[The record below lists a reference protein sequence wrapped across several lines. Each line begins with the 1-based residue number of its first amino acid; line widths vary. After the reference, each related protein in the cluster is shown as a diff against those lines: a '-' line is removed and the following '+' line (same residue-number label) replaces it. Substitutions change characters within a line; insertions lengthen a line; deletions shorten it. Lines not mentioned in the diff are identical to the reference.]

1 MKTKMHNGS
10 RLLSLLLAVVLVF
23 TLTVPALAAEKPQD
37 MNLRIAVMSDL
48 HYLSPDMIADTEDFE
63 HAFNSDRK
71 LLKESSSVLHEMLE
85 RVRADKPDILLV
97 SGDLTKDGEQ
107 ECHAA
112 LAKQLQQ
119 LQQDVPGLKI
129 YVINGN
135 HDIRNYNAKNFNTA
149 DGKAVPATRTHPEDF
164 KRIYDFVY
172 SDPTVIA
179 TFTPAAGNEAGSL
192 SYVAR
197 PVEGLTVIAMDTC
210 RYSSDNTSNG
220 DDEHETSG
228 AISADLEKWVI
239 EQTAAAKARGDLVIG
254 LEHHGLVPHF
264 DVEPTILPMYLVNGY
279 ERIAQEYADA
289 GMSAVFTGHM
299 HAVDIAAMTTKAG
312 NTFYDIETGSAL
324 TYPCPI
330 RFVDLRR
337 STVGGET
344 NTYMSVS
351 TKTHIGPINYT
362 DPATGVAYV
371 IDDLTEYAREFGFST
386 AMLKTV
392 AGDFVKSFFGKY
404 LPNDTWPVTKIIEN
418 IDKIIEDVASI
429 PVAEGN
435 NLLDFANWIYRC
447 NLAGEDDGNYPAW
460 VQSGID
466 QLKSGAL
473 LDQVLDIVAKD
484 AFGRGSVLF
493 TKFQG
498 LFTKYLKSQLNDLLV
513 KIVVSMSVDNN
524 CPDDNDKTILLEG
537 SNAQVRLLPVTGSS
551 AATTQAYV
559 QGDTAT
565 VFLTSRQ
572 LRAATGA
579 QSGVAVT
586 VDATDP
592 AVGTVV
598 LAGRSIANACDAG
611 AAALQVKFRSGT
623 VTLDAR
629 ALAALDLHKDV
640 AVSLASGA
648 SLNAAQQRALGS
660 QAAAATLANAS
671 VLVDGA
677 AASCPAGSVRAA
689 VAVNAANDL
698 TAWSLADDGSISAVG
713 GVYDAGQQTYAF
725 DVVNGVTAIA
735 RFPFTDVV
743 AGTWYYGA
751 AAYAYNNGL
760 FAGMTPTTFAPNA
773 TMTRAMLVSVLW
785 RLAGAPAPKAPNTFV
800 DVPDG
805 AWYTDAVTW
814 AAENGVVS
822 GIGGSRFDPSGFVT
836 REQTAEILYNY
847 AHSKGYDV
855 SARADLTAFPDA
867 ASVSGWA
874 EEALS
879 WANAA
884 GLINGTVR
892 DGQTI
897 LDPQGRRKKSRTQ
910 PATAIIGSGR
920 TYKGFLIKSAAPAWA
935 VSAQTTRRQYRS

>member
-71 LLKESSSVLHEMLE
+71 LLKESSSVLREMLE

-149 DGKAVPATRTHPEDF
+149 DGKAVPATRTEPEDF

-179 TFTPAAGNEAGSL
+179 TFTPAEGNKAGGL

-264 DVEPTILPMYLVNGY
+264 DVQPTILPMYLVNGY

-289 GMSAVFTGHM
+289 GMSVVFTGHM

-324 TYPCPI
+324 TYPCPV

-351 TKTHIGPINYT
+351 TKTHIGPIHYT

-371 IDDLTEYAREFGFST
+371 IDDLTEYARKFGFT
-386 AMLKTV
+386 TDMLKTV

-404 LPNDTWPVTKIIEN
+404 LPNDTWPVTKIVAN
-418 IDKIIEDVASI
+418 IDQIIDDVAAVPI
-429 PVAEGN
+429 AEGN

-537 SNAQVRLLPVTGSS
+537 NNAQVRLLPVTGSS

-611 AAALQVKFRSGT
+611 TAALQVKFRSGT

-660 QAAAATLANAS
+660 QAATATLTNAS

-689 VAVNAANDL
+689 VAVNAADDL

-713 GVYDAGQQTYAF
+713 GAYDAGQQTYAF

-785 RLAGAPAPKAPNTFV
+785 RLAGEPAPKAPNTFV

-874 EEALS
+874 ENALS

-897 LDPQGRRKKSRTQ
+897 LDPQGSASR
-910 PATAIIGSGR
+910 
-920 TYKGFLIKSAAPAWA
+920 
-935 VSAQTTRRQYRS
+935 AQVAMILMNYVEHVVNA

>member
-149 DGKAVPATRTHPEDF
+149 DGKAVPATRTEPEDF
-164 KRIYDFVY
+164 KQIYDFVY

-179 TFTPAAGNEAGSL
+179 TFTPAEGNKAGGL

-264 DVEPTILPMYLVNGY
+264 DVQPTILPMYLVNGY

-289 GMSAVFTGHM
+289 GMSVVFTGHM

-324 TYPCPI
+324 TYPCPV

-351 TKTHIGPINYT
+351 TKTHIGPIHYT

-371 IDDLTEYAREFGFST
+371 IDDLTEYAREFGFTT

-404 LPNDTWPVTKIIEN
+404 LPNDTWPVTKIIAN
-418 IDKIIEDVASI
+418 IDQIIDDVAAI
-429 PVAEGN
+429 PIAEGN

-689 VAVNAANDL
+689 VAVNAADDL

-713 GVYDAGQQTYAF
+713 GAYDAGQQTYAF

-867 ASVSGWA
+867 GSVSGWA

-897 LDPQGRRKKSRTQ
+897 LDPQGSASR
-910 PATAIIGSGR
+910 
-920 TYKGFLIKSAAPAWA
+920 
-935 VSAQTTRRQYRS
+935 AQVAMILMNYVEHVVNA

>member
-149 DGKAVPATRTHPEDF
+149 DGKAVPATRTEPEDF

-172 SDPTVIA
+172 SDPTVLA
-179 TFTPAAGNEAGSL
+179 TFTPAEGNKAGGL

-264 DVEPTILPMYLVNGY
+264 DVQPTILPMYLVNGY

-289 GMSAVFTGHM
+289 GMSVVFTGHM

-324 TYPCPI
+324 TYPCPV

-351 TKTHIGPINYT
+351 TKTHIGPIHYT

-371 IDDLTEYAREFGFST
+371 IDDLTEYAREFGFTT

-392 AGDFVKSFFGKY
+392 AGDFIKSFFGKY
-404 LPNDTWPVTKIIEN
+404 LPNDTWPVTKIVAN
-418 IDKIIEDVASI
+418 IDQIIDDVAAI
-429 PVAEGN
+429 PIAEGN

-537 SNAQVRLLPVTGSS
+537 SNAQVRLLPVTGSN

-689 VAVNAANDL
+689 VAVNAADDL

-713 GVYDAGQQTYAF
+713 GAYDAGQQTYAF

-867 ASVSGWA
+867 GSVSGWA

-897 LDPQGRRKKSRTQ
+897 LDPQGSASR
-910 PATAIIGSGR
+910 
-920 TYKGFLIKSAAPAWA
+920 
-935 VSAQTTRRQYRS
+935 AQVAMILMNYVEHVVNA

>member
-71 LLKESSSVLHEMLE
+71 LLKESSSVLREMLE

-119 LQQDVPGLKI
+119 LQQDIPGLKI

-135 HDIRNYNAKNFNTA
+135 HDIRNYNAKNFNTP

-197 PVEGLTVIAMDTC
+197 PVEGLTIVAMDTC
-210 RYSSDNTSNG
+210 RYSKENTSNG
-220 DDEHETSG
+220 TDEHETSG

-404 LPNDTWPVTKIIEN
+404 LPNDTWPVTKIVAN
-418 IDKIIEDVASI
+418 IDQIIDDVAAVPI
-429 PVAEGN
+429 AEGN

-460 VQSGID
+460 VQSGMD
-466 QLKSGAL
+466 QLRSGAL

-484 AFGRGSVLF
+484 AFGRSSVLF

-498 LFTKYLKSQLNDLLV
+498 LFTKYLKGQLNDLLV

-660 QAAAATLANAS
+660 QAATATLANAS

-689 VAVNAANDL
+689 VAVNAGDEL
-698 TAWSLADDGSISAVG
+698 TAGSLADDGSISAVG
-713 GVYDAGQQTYAF
+713 GAYDAGQQTYAF

-814 AAENGVVS
+814 AAENGVVT

-897 LDPQGRRKKSRTQ
+897 LDPQGSASR
-910 PATAIIGSGR
+910 
-920 TYKGFLIKSAAPAWA
+920 
-935 VSAQTTRRQYRS
+935 AQVAMILMNYVEHVVNA

>member
-48 HYLSPDMIADTEDFE
+48 HYLSPDMIADTADFE
-63 HAFNSDRK
+63 HALNSDRK
-71 LLKESSSVLHEMLE
+71 LLKESSAILYEKFE
-85 RVRADKPDILLV
+85 QVRADKPDILLV

-149 DGKAVPATRTHPEDF
+149 DGKAVPATRTEPEDF

-179 TFTPAAGNEAGSL
+179 TFTPAEGNKAGGL

-264 DVEPTILPMYLVNGY
+264 DVQPTILPMYLVNGY

-289 GMSAVFTGHM
+289 GMSVVFTGHM

-324 TYPCPI
+324 TYPCPV

-351 TKTHIGPINYT
+351 TKTHIGPIHYT

-371 IDDLTEYAREFGFST
+371 IDDLTEYAREFGFTT

-404 LPNDTWPVTKIIEN
+404 LPNDTWPVTKIVAN
-418 IDKIIEDVASI
+418 IDQIIDDVAAI
-429 PVAEGN
+429 PIAEGN

-660 QAAAATLANAS
+660 QAATATLANAS

-689 VAVNAANDL
+689 VAVNAADDL

-713 GVYDAGQQTYAF
+713 GAYDAGQQTYAF

-867 ASVSGWA
+867 GSVSGWA
-874 EEALS
+874 EKALS

-897 LDPQGRRKKSRTQ
+897 LDPQGSASR
-910 PATAIIGSGR
+910 
-920 TYKGFLIKSAAPAWA
+920 
-935 VSAQTTRRQYRS
+935 AQVAMILMNYVEHVVNA

>member
-1 MKTKMHNGS
+1 MKTRMHNGS

-149 DGKAVPATRTHPEDF
+149 DGKAVPATRTEPEDF

-172 SDPTVIA
+172 SDPTVLA
-179 TFTPAAGNEAGSL
+179 TFTPAEGNKAGGL

-264 DVEPTILPMYLVNGY
+264 DVQPTILPMYLVNGY

-289 GMSAVFTGHM
+289 GMSVVFTGHM

-324 TYPCPI
+324 TYPCPV

-351 TKTHIGPINYT
+351 TKTHIGPIHYT

-371 IDDLTEYAREFGFST
+371 IDDLTEYAREFGFTT

-404 LPNDTWPVTKIIEN
+404 LPNDTWPVTKIVAN
-418 IDKIIEDVASI
+418 IDQIIDDVAAVPI
-429 PVAEGN
+429 AEGN

-629 ALAALDLHKDV
+629 ALAALDLHRDV

-689 VAVNAANDL
+689 VAVNAADDL
-698 TAWSLADDGSISAVG
+698 TAWSLADDGSISAVSG
-713 GVYDAGQQTYAF
+713 AYDAGQQTYAF

-867 ASVSGWA
+867 GSVSGWA

-897 LDPQGRRKKSRTQ
+897 LDPQGSASR
-910 PATAIIGSGR
+910 
-920 TYKGFLIKSAAPAWA
+920 
-935 VSAQTTRRQYRS
+935 AQVAMILMNYVEHVVNA

>member
-149 DGKAVPATRTHPEDF
+149 DGKAVPATRTEPEDF

-172 SDPTVIA
+172 SDPTVLA
-179 TFTPAAGNEAGSL
+179 TFTPAEGNKAGGL

-239 EQTAAAKARGDLVIG
+239 EQTTAAKARGDLVIG

-264 DVEPTILPMYLVNGY
+264 DVQPTILPMYLVNGY

-289 GMSAVFTGHM
+289 GMSVVFTGHM

-324 TYPCPI
+324 TYPCPV

-351 TKTHIGPINYT
+351 TKTHIGPIHYT

-371 IDDLTEYAREFGFST
+371 IDDLTEYAREFGFTT

-404 LPNDTWPVTKIIEN
+404 LPNDTWPVTKIVAN
-418 IDKIIEDVASI
+418 IDQIIDDVAAVPI
-429 PVAEGN
+429 AEGN

-640 AVSLASGA
+640 AVSLAGGA

-689 VAVNAANDL
+689 VAVNAADDL

-805 AWYTDAVTW
+805 AWHTDAVTW

-847 AHSKGYDV
+847 AHNKGYDV

-897 LDPQGRRKKSRTQ
+897 LDPQGSASR
-910 PATAIIGSGR
+910 
-920 TYKGFLIKSAAPAWA
+920 
-935 VSAQTTRRQYRS
+935 AQVAMILMNYVEHVVNA

>member
-71 LLKESSSVLHEMLE
+71 LLKESSSVLREMLE

-149 DGKAVPATRTHPEDF
+149 DGKAVPATRTEPEDF

-172 SDPTVIA
+172 SDPTVLA
-179 TFTPAAGNEAGSL
+179 TFTPAEGNKAGGL

-210 RYSSDNTSNG
+210 RYSADNTSNG

-264 DVEPTILPMYLVNGY
+264 DVQPTILPMYLVNGY

-289 GMSAVFTGHM
+289 GMSVVFTGHM

-312 NTFYDIETGSAL
+312 NTLYDIETGSAL
-324 TYPCPI
+324 TYPCPV

-351 TKTHIGPINYT
+351 TKTHIGPIHYT

-371 IDDLTEYAREFGFST
+371 IDDLTEYAREFGFTT

-404 LPNDTWPVTKIIEN
+404 LPNDTWPVTKIVAN
-418 IDKIIEDVASI
+418 IDQIIDDVAAVPI
-429 PVAEGN
+429 AEGN

-498 LFTKYLKSQLNDLLV
+498 LFTKYLQSQLNDLLV

-537 SNAQVRLLPVTGSS
+537 SNAQVRLLPVTGSN

-592 AVGTVV
+592 AVGTVI

-640 AVSLASGA
+640 AVSLANGA

-689 VAVNAANDL
+689 VAVNAADDL
-698 TAWSLADDGSISAVG
+698 TAWSLADDGSISAVDG
-713 GVYDAGQQTYAF
+713 AYDAGQQTYAF

-785 RLAGAPAPKAPNTFV
+785 RLAGEPAPKAPNTFV

-897 LDPQGRRKKSRTQ
+897 LDPQGSASR
-910 PATAIIGSGR
+910 
-920 TYKGFLIKSAAPAWA
+920 
-935 VSAQTTRRQYRS
+935 AQVAMILMNYVEHVVNA

>member
-1 MKTKMHNGS
+1 MKTRMHNGS

-71 LLKESSSVLHEMLE
+71 LLKESSSVLREMLE

-149 DGKAVPATRTHPEDF
+149 DGKAVPATRTEPEDF
-164 KRIYDFVY
+164 KQIYDFVY

-179 TFTPAAGNEAGSL
+179 TFTPAEGNKAGGL

-264 DVEPTILPMYLVNGY
+264 DVQPTILPMYLVNGY

-289 GMSAVFTGHM
+289 GMSVVFTGHM

-324 TYPCPI
+324 TYPCPV

-337 STVGGET
+337 TTVGGET

-351 TKTHIGPINYT
+351 TKTHIGPIHYT

-371 IDDLTEYAREFGFST
+371 IDDLTEYAREFGFTT

-404 LPNDTWPVTKIIEN
+404 LPNDTWPVTKIVAN
-418 IDKIIEDVASI
+418 IDKIIDDVAAVPI
-429 PVAEGN
+429 AEGN

-660 QAAAATLANAS
+660 QAATATLASAS
-671 VLVDGA
+671 VTVDGA
-677 AASCPAGSVRAA
+677 AASYPAGSVRAA
-689 VAVNAANDL
+689 VAVNAADDL

-713 GVYDAGQQTYAF
+713 GAYDAGQQTYAF

-785 RLAGAPAPKAPNTFV
+785 RLAGEPAPKTPNTFV

-867 ASVSGWA
+867 GSVSGWA

-897 LDPQGRRKKSRTQ
+897 LDPQGSASR
-910 PATAIIGSGR
+910 
-920 TYKGFLIKSAAPAWA
+920 
-935 VSAQTTRRQYRS
+935 AQVAMILMNYVEHVVNA

>member
-149 DGKAVPATRTHPEDF
+149 DGKAVPATRTEPEDF
-164 KRIYDFVY
+164 KQIYDFVY

-179 TFTPAAGNEAGSL
+179 TFTPAEGNKAGGL

-197 PVEGLTVIAMDTC
+197 PVEGLTIIAMDTC

-264 DVEPTILPMYLVNGY
+264 DVQPTILPMYLVNGY

-289 GMSAVFTGHM
+289 GMSVVFTGHM
-299 HAVDIAAMTTKAG
+299 HAVDIAAMTTAAG

-324 TYPCPI
+324 TYPCPV

-351 TKTHIGPINYT
+351 TKTHIGPIHYT

-371 IDDLTEYAREFGFST
+371 IDDLTEYAREFGFTT

-404 LPNDTWPVTKIIEN
+404 LPNDTWPVTKIIAN
-418 IDKIIEDVASI
+418 IDQIIDDVAAVPI
-429 PVAEGN
+429 AEGN

-537 SNAQVRLLPVTGSS
+537 SNAQVRLLPVTGSN

-660 QAAAATLANAS
+660 QAATATLANAS

-689 VAVNAANDL
+689 VAVNAADDL

-713 GVYDAGQQTYAF
+713 GAYDAGQQTYAF

-785 RLAGAPAPKAPNTFV
+785 RLAGEPAPKAPNTFV

-867 ASVSGWA
+867 GSVSGWA

-897 LDPQGRRKKSRTQ
+897 LDPQGSASR
-910 PATAIIGSGR
+910 
-920 TYKGFLIKSAAPAWA
+920 
-935 VSAQTTRRQYRS
+935 AQVAMILMNYVEHVVNA

>member
-71 LLKESSSVLHEMLE
+71 LLKESSSVLREMLE

-149 DGKAVPATRTHPEDF
+149 DGKAVPATRTEPEDF
-164 KRIYDFVY
+164 KQIYDFVY

-179 TFTPAAGNEAGSL
+179 TFTPAEGNKAGGL

-239 EQTAAAKARGDLVIG
+239 EQTSAAKARGDLVIG

-264 DVEPTILPMYLVNGY
+264 DVQPTILPMYLVNGY

-289 GMSAVFTGHM
+289 GMSVVFTGHM

-324 TYPCPI
+324 TYPCPV

-351 TKTHIGPINYT
+351 TKTHIGPIHYT

-371 IDDLTEYAREFGFST
+371 IDDLTEYAREFGFTT

-404 LPNDTWPVTKIIEN
+404 LPNDTWPVTKIVAN
-418 IDKIIEDVASI
+418 IDRIIDDVAAI
-429 PVAEGN
+429 PIAEGN

-689 VAVNAANDL
+689 VAVNAADDL

-713 GVYDAGQQTYAF
+713 GAYDAGQQTYAF

-785 RLAGAPAPKAPNTFV
+785 RLAGEPAPKAPNTFV

-867 ASVSGWA
+867 GSVSSWA

-897 LDPQGRRKKSRTQ
+897 LDPQGSASR
-910 PATAIIGSGR
+910 
-920 TYKGFLIKSAAPAWA
+920 
-935 VSAQTTRRQYRS
+935 AQVAMILMNYVEHVVNA

>member
-71 LLKESSSVLHEMLE
+71 LLKESSSVLREMLE

-149 DGKAVPATRTHPEDF
+149 DGKAVPATRTEPEDF

-172 SDPTVIA
+172 SDPTVLA
-179 TFTPAAGNEAGSL
+179 TFTPAEGNKAGGL

-264 DVEPTILPMYLVNGY
+264 DVQPTILPMYLVNGY

-289 GMSAVFTGHM
+289 GMSVVFTGHM
-299 HAVDIAAMTTKAG
+299 HAVDISAMTTKAG

-324 TYPCPI
+324 TYPCPV

-351 TKTHIGPINYT
+351 TKTHIGPIHYT

-371 IDDLTEYAREFGFST
+371 IDDLTEYAREFGFTT

-404 LPNDTWPVTKIIEN
+404 LPNDTWPVTKIVAN
-418 IDKIIEDVASI
+418 IDQIIDDVAAVPI
-429 PVAEGN
+429 AEGN

-559 QGDTAT
+559 KGDTAT

-660 QAAAATLANAS
+660 QAATATLANAS

-689 VAVNAANDL
+689 VAVNAADDL

-713 GVYDAGQQTYAF
+713 GAYDAGQQTYAF

-897 LDPQGRRKKSRTQ
+897 LDPQGSASR
-910 PATAIIGSGR
+910 
-920 TYKGFLIKSAAPAWA
+920 
-935 VSAQTTRRQYRS
+935 AQVAMILMNYVEHVVNA

>member
-71 LLKESSSVLHEMLE
+71 LLKESSSVLREMLE

-149 DGKAVPATRTHPEDF
+149 DGKAVPATRTEPEDF
-164 KRIYDFVY
+164 KQIYDFVY

-179 TFTPAAGNEAGSL
+179 TFTPAEGNKAGGL

-264 DVEPTILPMYLVNGY
+264 DVQPTILPMYLVNGY

-289 GMSAVFTGHM
+289 GMSVVFTGHM
-299 HAVDIAAMTTKAG
+299 HAVDIAAMTTAAG

-324 TYPCPI
+324 TYPCPV

-337 STVGGET
+337 TTVGGET

-371 IDDLTEYAREFGFST
+371 IDDLTEYAREFGFTT

-404 LPNDTWPVTKIIEN
+404 LPNDTWPVTKIVAN
-418 IDKIIEDVASI
+418 IDQIIDDVAAVPI
-429 PVAEGN
+429 AEGN

-592 AVGTVV
+592 TVGTVV

-660 QAAAATLANAS
+660 QAATATLANAS

-689 VAVNAANDL
+689 VAVNAADDL

-713 GVYDAGQQTYAF
+713 GAYDAGQQTYAF

-785 RLAGAPAPKAPNTFV
+785 RLAGEPAPKAPNTFV

-897 LDPQGRRKKSRTQ
+897 LDPQGSASR
-910 PATAIIGSGR
+910 
-920 TYKGFLIKSAAPAWA
+920 
-935 VSAQTTRRQYRS
+935 AQVAMILMNYVEHVVNA

>member
-23 TLTVPALAAEKPQD
+23 TLTVPVLAAEKPQD

-149 DGKAVPATRTHPEDF
+149 DGKAVPATRTEPEDF

-172 SDPTVIA
+172 SDPTVLA
-179 TFTPAAGNEAGSL
+179 TFTPAEGNKAGGL

-210 RYSSDNTSNG
+210 RYSSDNTSIG

-264 DVEPTILPMYLVNGY
+264 DVQPTILPMYLVNGY

-289 GMSAVFTGHM
+289 GMSVVFTGHM

-324 TYPCPI
+324 TYPCPV

-351 TKTHIGPINYT
+351 TKTHIGPIHYT

-371 IDDLTEYAREFGFST
+371 IDDLTEYAREFGFT
-386 AMLKTV
+386 TDMLKTV

-404 LPNDTWPVTKIIEN
+404 LPNDTWPVTKIIAN
-418 IDKIIEDVASI
+418 IDQIIDDVAAVPI
-429 PVAEGN
+429 AEGN

-460 VQSGID
+460 VQSGVD

-660 QAAAATLANAS
+660 QAATATLANAS

-689 VAVNAANDL
+689 VAVNAADDL

-713 GVYDAGQQTYAF
+713 GAYDAGQQTYAF

-785 RLAGAPAPKAPNTFV
+785 RLAGEPAPKAPNTFV

-867 ASVSGWA
+867 GSVSGWA

-897 LDPQGRRKKSRTQ
+897 LDPQGSASR
-910 PATAIIGSGR
+910 
-920 TYKGFLIKSAAPAWA
+920 
-935 VSAQTTRRQYRS
+935 AQVAMILMNYVEHVVNA

>member
-1 MKTKMHNGS
+1 MNHSKRIGS
-10 RLLSLLLAVVLVF
+10 RLLSLLLAVALVLA
-23 TLTVPALAAEKPQD
+23 LSVPAFAAQD
-37 MNLRIAVMSDL
+37 SHSSADTGTLKIAVMSDD
-48 HYLSPDMIADTEDFE
+48 HYLSPSMIRDTADYTT
-63 HAFNSDRK
+63 ALNSDRK
-71 LLKESSSVLHEMLE
+71 MFAESDAILRTMLDA
-85 RVRADKPDILLV
+85 VRQDKPDVLLI

-107 ECHAA
+107 ECHKA
-112 LAKQLQQ
+112 LAKALQQ
-119 LQQDVPGLKI
+119 LQQDVLGLKI

-135 HDIRNYNAKNFNTA
+135 HDIRNADALNFNTA
-149 DGKAVPATRTHPEDF
+149 DGKALPATRTEPEDF
-164 KRIYDFVY
+164 RRIYDFVY

-179 TFTPAAGNEAGSL
+179 TYTPPAGKEAGGL
-192 SYVAR
+192 SYVAC
-197 PVEGLTVIAMDTC
+197 PADGYTLIAIDTG
-210 RYSSDNTSNG
+210 RYSSDNTSTGKN
-220 DDEHETSG
+220 EHETSG
-228 AISADLEKWVI
+228 AISAELEQWVI
-239 EQTAAAKARGDLVIG
+239 AQIKAAKARGDVVLG
-254 LEHHGLVPHF
+254 MQHHGLIAHF
-264 DVEPTILPMYLVNGY
+264 DVQPTILPMYLVNNY
-279 ERIAQEYADA
+279 EQLTQEYADA
-289 GMSAVFTGHM
+289 GMSVMFTGHS
-299 HAVDIAAMTTKAG
+299 HAVDIASATTAAG
-312 NTFYDIETGSAL
+312 NTIYDIETGSGL
-324 TYPCPI
+324 TYPSPL
-330 RFVDLRR
+330 RFVELRR
-337 STVGGET
+337 SADATV
-344 NTYMSVS
+344 VS
-351 TKTHIGPINYT
+351 TGVRTHFGPIRYT
-362 DPATGVAYV
+362 DPLTGTAKT
-371 IDDLTEYAREFGFST
+371 IDDLTEYGRAHGFT
-386 AMLKTV
+386 TDMLKTV
-392 AGDFVKSFFGKY
+392 AGSFIKSFFGKF
-404 LPNDTWPVTKIIEN
+404 LPNDTWPVTKIIAN
-418 IDKIIEDVASI
+418 IDQIIDDVAAVPI
-429 PVAEGN
+429 AEGN
-435 NLLDFANWIYRC
+435 DLLDFANWIYQC

-473 LDQVLDIVAKD
+473 LDQVLDIVAED
-484 AFGRGSVLF
+484 TFGCGGVLF

-524 CPDDNDKTILLEG
+524 CPDDNDMTFLIANSG
-537 SNAQVRLLPVTGSS
+537 DAQVRLLPVTGSS

-572 LRAATGA
+572 LRAATDA

-611 AAALQVKFRSGT
+611 AAALQVKFRPGT

-648 SLNAAQQRALGS
+648 SLNAAQQRALGT
-660 QAAAATLANAS
+660 QAATATLANAS

-689 VAVNAANDL
+689 VAVNAADDL

-713 GVYDAGQQTYAF
+713 GAYDAGQQTYAF

-897 LDPQGRRKKSRTQ
+897 LDPQGSASR
-910 PATAIIGSGR
+910 
-920 TYKGFLIKSAAPAWA
+920 
-935 VSAQTTRRQYRS
+935 AQVAMILMNYVEHVVNA

>member
-135 HDIRNYNAKNFNTA
+135 HDIRNYNAKNFNTP
-149 DGKAVPATRTHPEDF
+149 DGKAVPATRTEPEDF
-164 KRIYDFVY
+164 KQIYDFVY

-179 TFTPAAGNEAGSL
+179 TFTPAEGNKAGGL

-197 PVEGLTVIAMDTC
+197 PVDGLTVIAMDTC

-264 DVEPTILPMYLVNGY
+264 DVQPTILPMYLVNGY

-299 HAVDIAAMTTKAG
+299 HAVDIAAMTTKPG

-324 TYPCPI
+324 TYPCPV

-351 TKTHIGPINYT
+351 TKTHIGPIHYT

-371 IDDLTEYAREFGFST
+371 IDDLTEYAREFGFT
-386 AMLKTV
+386 TDMLKTV
-392 AGDFVKSFFGKY
+392 AGDFIKSFFGKY
-404 LPNDTWPVTKIIEN
+404 LPNDTWPVTKIIAN
-418 IDKIIEDVASI
+418 IDQIIDDVAAI
-429 PVAEGN
+429 PIAEGN

-660 QAAAATLANAS
+660 QAATATLANAS

-689 VAVNAANDL
+689 VAVNAADDL

-713 GVYDAGQQTYAF
+713 GAYDAGQQTYAF

-805 AWYTDAVTW
+805 AWYTDAATW

-867 ASVSGWA
+867 GSVSGWA

-897 LDPQGRRKKSRTQ
+897 LDPQGSASR
-910 PATAIIGSGR
+910 
-920 TYKGFLIKSAAPAWA
+920 
-935 VSAQTTRRQYRS
+935 AQVAMILMNYVEHVVNA

>member
-71 LLKESSSVLHEMLE
+71 LLKESSSVLREMLE

-149 DGKAVPATRTHPEDF
+149 DGKAVPATRTEPEDF

-179 TFTPAAGNEAGSL
+179 TYTPAEGNKAGGL

-210 RYSSDNTSNG
+210 RYSSDNTSIG

-264 DVEPTILPMYLVNGY
+264 DVQPTILPMYLVNGY

-289 GMSAVFTGHM
+289 GMSVVFTGHM
-299 HAVDIAAMTTKAG
+299 HAVDIAAMTTASG

-324 TYPCPI
+324 TYPCPV

-351 TKTHIGPINYT
+351 TKTHIGPIHYT

-371 IDDLTEYAREFGFST
+371 IDDLTEYAREFGFTT

-404 LPNDTWPVTKIIEN
+404 LPNDTWPVTKIVAN
-418 IDKIIEDVASI
+418 IDQIIDDVAAI
-429 PVAEGN
+429 PIAEGN

-460 VQSGID
+460 VQSGVD

-660 QAAAATLANAS
+660 QAATATLANAS

-689 VAVNAANDL
+689 VAVNAADDL

-713 GVYDAGQQTYAF
+713 GAYDAGQQTYAF

-785 RLAGAPAPKAPNTFV
+785 RLAGEPAPKAPNTFV

-867 ASVSGWA
+867 GSVSGWA

-897 LDPQGRRKKSRTQ
+897 LDPQGSASR
-910 PATAIIGSGR
+910 
-920 TYKGFLIKSAAPAWA
+920 
-935 VSAQTTRRQYRS
+935 AQVAMILMNYVEHVVNA

>member
-85 RVRADKPDILLV
+85 RVRTDKPDILLV

-119 LQQDVPGLKI
+119 LQQDIPGLKI

-149 DGKAVPATRTHPEDF
+149 DGKAVPATRTEPEDF

-172 SDPTVIA
+172 SDPTVLA
-179 TFTPAAGNEAGSL
+179 TFTPAAGNKAGGL

-264 DVEPTILPMYLVNGY
+264 DVQPTILPMYLVNGY

-289 GMSAVFTGHM
+289 GMSVVFTGHM

-484 AFGRGSVLF
+484 AFGRGSVLL

-660 QAAAATLANAS
+660 QAATATLANAS

-689 VAVNAANDL
+689 VAVNAADDL

-713 GVYDAGQQTYAF
+713 GAYDAGQQTYAF

-897 LDPQGRRKKSRTQ
+897 LDPQGSASR
-910 PATAIIGSGR
+910 
-920 TYKGFLIKSAAPAWA
+920 
-935 VSAQTTRRQYRS
+935 AQVAMILMNYVEHVVNA

>member
-149 DGKAVPATRTHPEDF
+149 DGKAVPATRTEPEDF

-172 SDPTVIA
+172 SDPTVLA
-179 TFTPAAGNEAGSL
+179 TFTPAEGNKAGGL

-264 DVEPTILPMYLVNGY
+264 DVQPTILPMYLVNGY

-289 GMSAVFTGHM
+289 GMSVVFTGHM

-324 TYPCPI
+324 TYPCPV

-351 TKTHIGPINYT
+351 TKTHIGPIHYT

-371 IDDLTEYAREFGFST
+371 IDDLTEYAREFGFTT

-404 LPNDTWPVTKIIEN
+404 LPNDTWPVTKIVAN
-418 IDKIIEDVASI
+418 IDQIIDDVAAVPI
-429 PVAEGN
+429 AEGN

-689 VAVNAANDL
+689 VAVNAADDL
-698 TAWSLADDGSISAVG
+698 TAWSLADDGSISAVSG
-713 GVYDAGQQTYAF
+713 AYDAGQQTYAF

-822 GIGGSRFDPSGFVT
+822 GIGGSRFDPSGYVT

-867 ASVSGWA
+867 GSVSGWA

-897 LDPQGRRKKSRTQ
+897 LDPQGSASR
-910 PATAIIGSGR
+910 
-920 TYKGFLIKSAAPAWA
+920 
-935 VSAQTTRRQYRS
+935 AQVAMILMNYVEHVVNA

>member
-1 MKTKMHNGS
+1 MKTRMHNGS

-119 LQQDVPGLKI
+119 LQQDIPGLKI

-135 HDIRNYNAKNFNTA
+135 HDIRNYNAKNFNTP

-289 GMSAVFTGHM
+289 GMSVVFTGHM

-484 AFGRGSVLF
+484 AFGRGSVLL

-551 AATTQAYV
+551 ATSTKAYV
-559 QGDTAT
+559 QDGTST
-565 VFLTSRQ
+565 VFLSSRQ
-572 LRAATGA
+572 LRAATNA
-579 QSGVAVT
+579 QSGATVT

-592 AVGTVV
+592 AASTVV
-598 LAGRSIANACDAG
+598 LAGHSIANARDAG

-660 QAAAATLANAS
+660 QAATATLANAS

-689 VAVNAANDL
+689 VAVNAADDL

-713 GVYDAGQQTYAF
+713 GAYDAGQQTYAF

-897 LDPQGRRKKSRTQ
+897 LDPQGSASR
-910 PATAIIGSGR
+910 
-920 TYKGFLIKSAAPAWA
+920 
-935 VSAQTTRRQYRS
+935 AQVAMILMNYVEHVVNA

>member
-48 HYLSPDMIADTEDFE
+48 HYLSPDMIADTADFE
-63 HAFNSDRK
+63 HALNSDRK
-71 LLKESSSVLHEMLE
+71 LLKESSAILYEKFE
-85 RVRADKPDILLV
+85 QVRADKPDILLV

-135 HDIRNYNAKNFNTA
+135 HDIRNYNAKNFNTP

-179 TFTPAAGNEAGSL
+179 TFTPAAGNEAGGL

-197 PVEGLTVIAMDTC
+197 PVEGLTIIAMDTC
-210 RYSSDNTSNG
+210 RYSKENTSNG
-220 DDEHETSG
+220 TDEHETSG

-239 EQTAAAKARGDLVIG
+239 GQTAAAKARGDLVIG

-289 GMSAVFTGHM
+289 GMSVVFTGHM

-460 VQSGID
+460 VQSGMD
-466 QLKSGAL
+466 QLRSGAL

-484 AFGRGSVLF
+484 AFGRSSVLF

-498 LFTKYLKSQLNDLLV
+498 LFTKYLKGQLNDLLV

-689 VAVNAANDL
+689 VAVNAADDL

-713 GVYDAGQQTYAF
+713 GAYDAGQQTYAF

-785 RLAGAPAPKAPNTFV
+785 RLAGEPAPKAPNTFV

-897 LDPQGRRKKSRTQ
+897 LDPQGSASR
-910 PATAIIGSGR
+910 
-920 TYKGFLIKSAAPAWA
+920 
-935 VSAQTTRRQYRS
+935 AQVAMILMNYVEHVVNA

>member
-119 LQQDVPGLKI
+119 LQQDIPGLKI

-135 HDIRNYNAKNFNTA
+135 HDIRNYNAKNFNTP

-210 RYSSDNTSNG
+210 RYSKENTSNG
-220 DDEHETSG
+220 TDEHETSG

-254 LEHHGLVPHF
+254 LEHHGLVSHF
-264 DVEPTILPMYLVNGY
+264 DVQPTILPMYLVNGY

-289 GMSAVFTGHM
+289 GMSVVFTGHM

-324 TYPCPI
+324 TYPCPV

-351 TKTHIGPINYT
+351 TKTHIGPIHYT

-371 IDDLTEYAREFGFST
+371 IDDLTEYAREFGFT
-386 AMLKTV
+386 TDMLKTV
-392 AGDFVKSFFGKY
+392 AGDFIKSFFGKY
-404 LPNDTWPVTKIIEN
+404 LPNDTWPVTKIVAN
-418 IDKIIEDVASI
+418 IDQIIDDVAAVPI
-429 PVAEGN
+429 AEGN

-572 LRAATGA
+572 LRTATGA

-689 VAVNAANDL
+689 VAVNAADDL

-713 GVYDAGQQTYAF
+713 GAYDAGQQTYAF

-897 LDPQGRRKKSRTQ
+897 LDPQGSASR
-910 PATAIIGSGR
+910 
-920 TYKGFLIKSAAPAWA
+920 
-935 VSAQTTRRQYRS
+935 AQVAMILMNYVEHVVNA

>member
-71 LLKESSSVLHEMLE
+71 LLKESSSILREMLE

-119 LQQDVPGLKI
+119 LQQQDVPGLKI

-149 DGKAVPATRTHPEDF
+149 DGKAVPATRTEPEDF
-164 KRIYDFVY
+164 KQIYDFVY

-179 TFTPAAGNEAGSL
+179 TFTPAEGNKAGGL

-197 PVEGLTVIAMDTC
+197 PVDGLTVIAMDTC

-264 DVEPTILPMYLVNGY
+264 DVQPTILPMYLVNGY

-289 GMSAVFTGHM
+289 GMSVVFTGHM
-299 HAVDIAAMTTKAG
+299 HAVDIAAMTTAAG

-324 TYPCPI
+324 TYPCPV

-351 TKTHIGPINYT
+351 TKTHIGPIHYT

-371 IDDLTEYAREFGFST
+371 IDDLTEYAREFGFT
-386 AMLKTV
+386 TDMLKTV
-392 AGDFVKSFFGKY
+392 AGDFIKSFFGKY
-404 LPNDTWPVTKIIEN
+404 LPNDTWPVTKIIAN
-418 IDKIIEDVASI
+418 IDQIIDDVAAVPI
-429 PVAEGN
+429 AEGN

-660 QAAAATLANAS
+660 QAATATLANAS

-689 VAVNAANDL
+689 VAVNAADDL

-713 GVYDAGQQTYAF
+713 GAYDAGQQTYAF

-867 ASVSGWA
+867 GSVSGWA

-897 LDPQGRRKKSRTQ
+897 LDPQGSASR
-910 PATAIIGSGR
+910 
-920 TYKGFLIKSAAPAWA
+920 
-935 VSAQTTRRQYRS
+935 AQVAMILMNYVEHVVNA

>member
-149 DGKAVPATRTHPEDF
+149 DGKAVPATRTEPEDF

-172 SDPTVIA
+172 SDPTVLA
-179 TFTPAAGNEAGSL
+179 TFTPAEGNKAGGL

-264 DVEPTILPMYLVNGY
+264 DVQPTILPMYLVNGY

-289 GMSAVFTGHM
+289 GMSVVFTGHM

-324 TYPCPI
+324 TYPCPV

-351 TKTHIGPINYT
+351 TKTHIGPIHYT

-371 IDDLTEYAREFGFST
+371 IDDLTEYARKFGFTT

-404 LPNDTWPVTKIIEN
+404 LPNDTWPVTKIVAN
-418 IDKIIEDVASI
+418 IDQIIDDVAAVPI
-429 PVAEGN
+429 AEGN

-640 AVSLASGA
+640 AVSLTGA
-648 SLNAAQQRALGS
+648 SLNAAQQRALGT
-660 QAAAATLANAS
+660 QAGSAVLANAS

-689 VAVNAANDL
+689 VAVNAADDL

-713 GVYDAGQQTYAF
+713 GAYDAGQQTYAF

-785 RLAGAPAPKAPNTFV
+785 RLAGEPAPKAPNTFV

-867 ASVSGWA
+867 GSVSGWA
-874 EEALS
+874 EEALA

-897 LDPQGRRKKSRTQ
+897 LDPQGSASR
-910 PATAIIGSGR
+910 
-920 TYKGFLIKSAAPAWA
+920 
-935 VSAQTTRRQYRS
+935 AQVAMILMNYVEHVVNA

>member
-149 DGKAVPATRTHPEDF
+149 DGKAVPATRTEPEDF
-164 KRIYDFVY
+164 KQIYDFVY

-179 TFTPAAGNEAGSL
+179 TFTPAEGNKAGGL

-264 DVEPTILPMYLVNGY
+264 DVQPTILPMYLVNGY

-289 GMSAVFTGHM
+289 GMSVVFTGHM

-324 TYPCPI
+324 TYPCPV

-351 TKTHIGPINYT
+351 TKTHIGPIHYT

-371 IDDLTEYAREFGFST
+371 IDDLTEYAREFGFTT

-404 LPNDTWPVTKIIEN
+404 LPNDTWPVTKIVAN
-418 IDKIIEDVASI
+418 IDQIIDDVAAVPI
-429 PVAEGN
+429 AEGN

-598 LAGRSIANACDAG
+598 LASRSIANARDAG

-660 QAAAATLANAS
+660 QAAAATLARAS
-671 VLVDGA
+671 VTVDGA

-689 VAVNAANDL
+689 VAVNAADDL

-713 GVYDAGQQTYAF
+713 GAYDAGQQTYAF

-735 RFPFTDVV
+735 RFPFTDVA

-855 SARADLTAFPDA
+855 SARADLTAFPDVG
-867 ASVSGWA
+867 SVSGWA

-897 LDPQGRRKKSRTQ
+897 LDPQGSASR
-910 PATAIIGSGR
+910 
-920 TYKGFLIKSAAPAWA
+920 
-935 VSAQTTRRQYRS
+935 AQVAMILMNYVEHVVNA

>member
-149 DGKAVPATRTHPEDF
+149 DGKAVPATRTEPEDF

-264 DVEPTILPMYLVNGY
+264 DVQPTILPMYLVNGY

-289 GMSAVFTGHM
+289 GMSVVFTGHM

-324 TYPCPI
+324 TYPCPV

-351 TKTHIGPINYT
+351 TKTHIGPIHYT

-371 IDDLTEYAREFGFST
+371 IDDLTEYAREFGFTT

-404 LPNDTWPVTKIIEN
+404 LPNDTWPVTKIVAN
-418 IDKIIEDVASI
+418 IDQIIDDVAAVPI
-429 PVAEGN
+429 AEGN

-460 VQSGID
+460 VQSGVD

-611 AAALQVKFRSGT
+611 AAALQMKFRSGT

-689 VAVNAANDL
+689 VAVNAADDL

-713 GVYDAGQQTYAF
+713 GAYDAGQQTYAF

-785 RLAGAPAPKAPNTFV
+785 RLAGEPAPKAPNTFV

-867 ASVSGWA
+867 GSVSGWA

-897 LDPQGRRKKSRTQ
+897 LDPQGSASR
-910 PATAIIGSGR
+910 
-920 TYKGFLIKSAAPAWA
+920 
-935 VSAQTTRRQYRS
+935 AQVAMILMNYVEHVVNA

>member
-1 MKTKMHNGS
+1 MKTRMHNGS
-10 RLLSLLLAVVLVF
+10 RLLSLLLAVVLVY
-23 TLTVPALAAEKPQD
+23 TLTVPALAADKPQD

-71 LLKESSSVLHEMLE
+71 LLKESSSVLREMLE

-119 LQQDVPGLKI
+119 LQQDIPGLKI

-135 HDIRNYNAKNFNTA
+135 HDIRNYNAKNFNTP

-197 PVEGLTVIAMDTC
+197 PVEGLTIVAMDTC
-210 RYSSDNTSNG
+210 RYSKENTSNG
-220 DDEHETSG
+220 TDEHETSG

-404 LPNDTWPVTKIIEN
+404 LPNDTWPVTKIIAN
-418 IDKIIEDVASI
+418 IDQIIDDVAAVPI
-429 PVAEGN
+429 AEGN

-460 VQSGID
+460 VQSGMD
-466 QLKSGAL
+466 QLRSGAL

-484 AFGRGSVLF
+484 AFGRSSVLF

-537 SNAQVRLLPVTGSS
+537 SNAQVRLLPVTGSN

-640 AVSLASGA
+640 AVSLASGT

-689 VAVNAANDL
+689 VAVNAADDL

-713 GVYDAGQQTYAF
+713 GAYDAGQQTYAF

-897 LDPQGRRKKSRTQ
+897 LDPQGSASR
-910 PATAIIGSGR
+910 
-920 TYKGFLIKSAAPAWA
+920 
-935 VSAQTTRRQYRS
+935 AQVAMILMNYVEHVVNA

>member
-119 LQQDVPGLKI
+119 LQQDIPGLKI

-149 DGKAVPATRTHPEDF
+149 DGKAVPATRTEPEDF

-172 SDPTVIA
+172 SDPTVLA
-179 TFTPAAGNEAGSL
+179 TFTPAEGNKAGGL

-264 DVEPTILPMYLVNGY
+264 DVQPTILPMYLVNGY

-289 GMSAVFTGHM
+289 GMSVVFTGHM

-324 TYPCPI
+324 TYPCPV

-351 TKTHIGPINYT
+351 TKTHIGPIHYT

-371 IDDLTEYAREFGFST
+371 IDDLTEYAREFGFTT

-404 LPNDTWPVTKIIEN
+404 LPNDTWPVTKIIAN
-418 IDKIIEDVASI
+418 IDQIIDDVAAVPI
-429 PVAEGN
+429 AEGN

-689 VAVNAANDL
+689 VAVNAADDL
-698 TAWSLADDGSISAVG
+698 TAWSLADDGSISAVSG
-713 GVYDAGQQTYAF
+713 AYDAGQQTYAF

-867 ASVSGWA
+867 GSVSGWA

-897 LDPQGRRKKSRTQ
+897 LDPQGSASR
-910 PATAIIGSGR
+910 
-920 TYKGFLIKSAAPAWA
+920 
-935 VSAQTTRRQYRS
+935 AQVAMILMNYVEHVVNA

>member
-1 MKTKMHNGS
+1 MNHSKRIGS
-10 RLLSLLLAVVLVF
+10 RLLSLLLAVALVLA
-23 TLTVPALAAEKPQD
+23 LSVPAFAAQD
-37 MNLRIAVMSDL
+37 SHSGADTGTLKIAVMSDD
-48 HYLSPDMIADTEDFE
+48 HYLSPSMIRDTADYTT
-63 HAFNSDRK
+63 ALNSDRK
-71 LLKESSSVLHEMLE
+71 MFAESDAILRTMLDA
-85 RVRADKPDILLV
+85 VRQDKPDVLLI

-107 ECHAA
+107 ECHKA
-112 LAKQLQQ
+112 LAKALQQ
-119 LQQDVPGLKI
+119 LQRDVPGLKV

-135 HDIRNYNAKNFNTA
+135 HDIRNADALNFNTA
-149 DGKAVPATRTHPEDF
+149 DGKAVPATRTDPEDF
-164 KRIYDFVY
+164 KRIYDFIY

-179 TFTPAAGNEAGSL
+179 TYTPPAGKEAGGL

-197 PVEGLTVIAMDTC
+197 PADGYTLVVIDTG
-210 RYSSDNTSNG
+210 RYSSDNTSTGKN
-220 DDEHETSG
+220 EHETSG
-228 AISADLEKWVI
+228 AISADLEQWVI
-239 EQTAAAKARGDLVIG
+239 DQIKAAKARGDVVLG
-254 LEHHGLVPHF
+254 MQHHGLVAHF
-264 DVEPTILPMYLVNGY
+264 DVQPTILPMYLVNDY
-279 ERIAQEYADA
+279 ERLSQEYADA
-289 GMSAVFTGHM
+289 GMSVMFTGHS
-299 HAVDIAAMTTKAG
+299 HAVDIASATTVAG
-312 NTFYDIETGSAL
+312 NTIYDIETGSGL
-324 TYPCPI
+324 TYPSPL
-330 RFVDLRR
+330 RFVELRR
-337 STVGGET
+337 SADATV
-344 NTYMSVS
+344 VS
-351 TKTHIGPINYT
+351 TGVRTHFGPIHYT
-362 DPATGVAYV
+362 DPLTGTAKT
-371 IDDLTEYAREFGFST
+371 IDDLTEYGRAHGFT
-386 AMLKTV
+386 TDMLKTV
-392 AGDFVKSFFGKY
+392 AGSFVKSFFGKF
-404 LPNDTWPVTKIIEN
+404 LPNDTWPVTKIIAN
-418 IDKIIEDVASI
+418 IDQIIDDVAAVPI
-429 PVAEGN
+429 AEGN
-435 NLLDFANWIYRC
+435 NLLDFANWIYQC

-460 VQSGID
+460 VQSGVD

-473 LDQVLDIVAKD
+473 LDQVLDIVARD
-484 AFGRGSVLF
+484 TFGCGSVLF

-498 LFTKYLKSQLNDLLV
+498 LFTRYLKSQLNDLLV

-524 CPDDNDKTILLEG
+524 CADDNDMTFLIANSG
-537 SNAQVRLLPVTGSS
+537 DAQIRLLPVSGSS

-559 QGDTAT
+559 QGSTAT

-572 LRAATGA
+572 LRAATDA
-579 QSGVAVT
+579 QFDATVT
-586 VDATDP
+586 INATDP
-592 AVGTVV
+592 AADTVI
-598 LAGRSIANACDAG
+598 LSGRSIINARNAG
-611 AAALQVKFRSGT
+611 VAALQVKFRSGT

-660 QAAAATLANAS
+660 QAAAATLAHAS
-671 VLVDGA
+671 VTVDGA

-689 VAVNAANDL
+689 VPVNAADDL

-713 GVYDAGQQTYAF
+713 GAYDAGQQTYAF

-785 RLAGAPAPKAPNTFV
+785 RLAGEPAPKAPNTFV

-814 AAENGVVS
+814 AVENGVVS

-855 SARADLTAFPDA
+855 SARADLTVFPDA
-867 ASVSGWA
+867 GSVSGWA
-874 EEALS
+874 EKALS

-897 LDPQGRRKKSRTQ
+897 LDPQGSASR
-910 PATAIIGSGR
+910 
-920 TYKGFLIKSAAPAWA
+920 
-935 VSAQTTRRQYRS
+935 AQVAMILMNYVEHVVNA

>member
-1 MKTKMHNGS
+1 MNHSKRIGS
-10 RLLSLLLAVVLVF
+10 RLLSLLLAVALVLA
-23 TLTVPALAAEKPQD
+23 LSVPAFAAQD
-37 MNLRIAVMSDL
+37 SHSGADTGTLKIAVMSDD
-48 HYLSPDMIADTEDFE
+48 HYLSPSMIRDTADYTT
-63 HAFNSDRK
+63 ALNSDRK
-71 LLKESSSVLHEMLE
+71 MFAESDAILRTMLDA
-85 RVRADKPDILLV
+85 VRQDKPDVLLI

-107 ECHAA
+107 ECHKA
-112 LAKQLQQ
+112 LAKALQQ
-119 LQQDVPGLKI
+119 LQRDVPGLKV

-135 HDIRNYNAKNFNTA
+135 HDIRNADALNFNTA
-149 DGKAVPATRTHPEDF
+149 DGKAVPATRTDPEDF
-164 KRIYDFVY
+164 KRIYDFIY

-179 TFTPAAGNEAGSL
+179 TYTPPAGKEAGGL

-197 PVEGLTVIAMDTC
+197 PADGYTLVVIDTG
-210 RYSSDNTSNG
+210 RYSSDNTSTGKN
-220 DDEHETSG
+220 EHETSG
-228 AISADLEKWVI
+228 AISADLEQWVI
-239 EQTAAAKARGDLVIG
+239 DQIKAAKARGDVVLG
-254 LEHHGLVPHF
+254 MQHHGLVAHF
-264 DVEPTILPMYLVNGY
+264 DVQPTILPMYLVNDY
-279 ERIAQEYADA
+279 ERLSQEYADA
-289 GMSAVFTGHM
+289 GMSVMFTGHS
-299 HAVDIAAMTTKAG
+299 HAVDIASATTVAG
-312 NTFYDIETGSAL
+312 NTIYDIETGSGL
-324 TYPCPI
+324 TYPSPL
-330 RFVDLRR
+330 RFVELGR
-337 STVGGET
+337 SADATV
-344 NTYMSVS
+344 VS
-351 TKTHIGPINYT
+351 TGVRTHFGPIHYT
-362 DPATGVAYV
+362 DPLTGTAKT
-371 IDDLTEYAREFGFST
+371 IDDLTEYGRAHGFT
-386 AMLKTV
+386 TDMLKTV
-392 AGDFVKSFFGKY
+392 AGSFVKSFFGKF
-404 LPNDTWPVTKIIEN
+404 LPNDTWPVTKIIAN
-418 IDKIIEDVASI
+418 IDQIIDDVAAVPI
-429 PVAEGN
+429 AEGN
-435 NLLDFANWIYRC
+435 NLLDFANWIYQC

-460 VQSGID
+460 VQSGVD

-524 CPDDNDKTILLEG
+524 CADDNDMTFLIANSG
-537 SNAQVRLLPVTGSS
+537 DAQIRLLPVSGSS

-559 QGDTAT
+559 QGSTAT

-572 LRAATGA
+572 LRAATDA
-579 QSGVAVT
+579 QFDATVT
-586 VDATDP
+586 INATDP
-592 AVGTVV
+592 AADTVI
-598 LAGRSIANACDAG
+598 LSGRSIINARNAG
-611 AAALQVKFRSGT
+611 VAALQVKFRSGT

-640 AVSLASGA
+640 AVSLTGA
-648 SLNAAQQRALGS
+648 SLNAAQQRALGT
-660 QAAAATLANAS
+660 QAGSAVLANAS

-689 VAVNAANDL
+689 VAVNAADDL
-698 TAWSLADDGSISAVG
+698 TAWSLADDGSISTVG
-713 GVYDAGQQTYAF
+713 GAYDAGQQTYAF

-785 RLAGAPAPKAPNTFV
+785 RLAGEPAPKAPNTFV

-855 SARADLTAFPDA
+855 SARADLTVFPDA
-867 ASVSGWA
+867 GSVSGWA
-874 EEALS
+874 EKALS

-897 LDPQGRRKKSRTQ
+897 LDPQGSASR
-910 PATAIIGSGR
+910 
-920 TYKGFLIKSAAPAWA
+920 
-935 VSAQTTRRQYRS
+935 AQVAMILMNYVEHVVNA

>member
-71 LLKESSSVLHEMLE
+71 LLKESSSVLREMLE

-149 DGKAVPATRTHPEDF
+149 DGKAVPATRTEPEDF

-179 TFTPAAGNEAGSL
+179 TFTPAEGNKAGGL

-264 DVEPTILPMYLVNGY
+264 DVQPTILPMYLVNGY

-289 GMSAVFTGHM
+289 GMSVVFTGHM

-324 TYPCPI
+324 TYPCPV

-337 STVGGET
+337 TTVGGET

-351 TKTHIGPINYT
+351 TKTHIGPIHYT

-371 IDDLTEYAREFGFST
+371 IDDLTEYAREFGFTT

-392 AGDFVKSFFGKY
+392 AGDFIKSFFGKY
-404 LPNDTWPVTKIIEN
+404 LPNDTWPVTKIVAN
-418 IDKIIEDVASI
+418 IDQIIDDVAAI
-429 PVAEGN
+429 PIAEGN

-689 VAVNAANDL
+689 VAVNAADDL

-713 GVYDAGQQTYAF
+713 GAYDAGQQTYAF

-897 LDPQGRRKKSRTQ
+897 LDPQGSASR
-910 PATAIIGSGR
+910 
-920 TYKGFLIKSAAPAWA
+920 
-935 VSAQTTRRQYRS
+935 AQVAMILMNYVEHVVNA

>member
-149 DGKAVPATRTHPEDF
+149 DGKAVPATRTEPEDF
-164 KRIYDFVY
+164 KQIYDFVY

-179 TFTPAAGNEAGSL
+179 TFTPAEGNKAGGL

-239 EQTAAAKARGDLVIG
+239 EQTTAAKARGDLVIG

-264 DVEPTILPMYLVNGY
+264 DVQPTILPMYLVNGY

-289 GMSAVFTGHM
+289 GMSVVFTGHM
-299 HAVDIAAMTTKAG
+299 HAVDIAAMTTAAG

-324 TYPCPI
+324 TYPCPV

-351 TKTHIGPINYT
+351 TKTHIGPIHYT

-371 IDDLTEYAREFGFST
+371 IDDLTEYAREFGFTT

-404 LPNDTWPVTKIIEN
+404 LPNDTWPVTKIVAN
-418 IDKIIEDVASI
+418 IDQIIDDVAAVPI
-429 PVAEGN
+429 AEGN

-660 QAAAATLANAS
+660 QAATATLANAS

-689 VAVNAANDL
+689 VAVNAADDL

-713 GVYDAGQQTYAF
+713 GAYDAGQQTYAF

-814 AAENGVVS
+814 DAENGVVS

-867 ASVSGWA
+867 GSVSGWA
-874 EEALS
+874 EKALS

-897 LDPQGRRKKSRTQ
+897 LDPQGSASR
-910 PATAIIGSGR
+910 
-920 TYKGFLIKSAAPAWA
+920 
-935 VSAQTTRRQYRS
+935 AQVAMILMNYVEHVVNA

>member
-1 MKTKMHNGS
+1 MNHSKRIGS
-10 RLLSLLLAVVLVF
+10 RLLSLLLAVALVLA
-23 TLTVPALAAEKPQD
+23 LSVPAFAAQD
-37 MNLRIAVMSDL
+37 SHSGADTGTLKIAVMSDD
-48 HYLSPDMIADTEDFE
+48 HYLSPSMIRDTADYTT
-63 HAFNSDRK
+63 ALNSDRK
-71 LLKESSSVLHEMLE
+71 MFAESDAILRTMLDA
-85 RVRADKPDILLV
+85 VRQDKPDVLLI

-107 ECHAA
+107 ECHKA
-112 LAKQLQQ
+112 LAKALQQ
-119 LQQDVPGLKI
+119 LQRDVPGLKV

-135 HDIRNYNAKNFNTA
+135 HDIRNADALNFNTA
-149 DGKAVPATRTHPEDF
+149 DGKAVPATRTDPEDF
-164 KRIYDFVY
+164 KRIYDFIY

-179 TFTPAAGNEAGSL
+179 TYTPPAGKEAGGL

-197 PVEGLTVIAMDTC
+197 PADGYTLVVIDTG
-210 RYSSDNTSNG
+210 RYSSDNTSTGKN
-220 DDEHETSG
+220 EHETSG
-228 AISADLEKWVI
+228 AISADLEQWVI
-239 EQTAAAKARGDLVIG
+239 DQIKAAKARGDVVLG
-254 LEHHGLVPHF
+254 MQHHGLVAHF
-264 DVEPTILPMYLVNGY
+264 DVQPTILPMYLVNDY
-279 ERIAQEYADA
+279 ERLSQEYADA
-289 GMSAVFTGHM
+289 GMSVMFTGHS
-299 HAVDIAAMTTKAG
+299 HAVDIASATTAAG
-312 NTFYDIETGSAL
+312 NTIYDIETGSGL
-324 TYPCPI
+324 TYPSPL
-330 RFVDLRR
+330 RFVELGR
-337 STVGGET
+337 SADATV
-344 NTYMSVS
+344 VS
-351 TKTHIGPINYT
+351 TGVRTHFGPIHYT
-362 DPATGVAYV
+362 DPLTGTAKT
-371 IDDLTEYAREFGFST
+371 IDDLTEYGRAHGFT
-386 AMLKTV
+386 TDMLKTV
-392 AGDFVKSFFGKY
+392 AGSFVKSFFGKF
-404 LPNDTWPVTKIIEN
+404 LPNDTWPVTKIIAN
-418 IDKIIEDVASI
+418 IDQIIDDVAAVPI
-429 PVAEGN
+429 AEGN
-435 NLLDFANWIYRC
+435 NLLDFANWIYQC

-460 VQSGID
+460 VQSGVD

-473 LDQVLDIVAKD
+473 LDQVLDIVARD
-484 AFGRGSVLF
+484 TFGCGSVLF

-498 LFTKYLKSQLNDLLV
+498 LFTRYLKSQLNDLLV

-524 CPDDNDKTILLEG
+524 CADDNDMTFLIANSG
-537 SNAQVRLLPVTGSS
+537 DAQIRLLPVSGSS

-559 QGDTAT
+559 QGSTAT

-572 LRAATGA
+572 LRAATDA
-579 QSGVAVT
+579 QFDATVT
-586 VDATDP
+586 INATDP
-592 AVGTVV
+592 AADTVI
-598 LAGRSIANACDAG
+598 LSGRSIINARNAG
-611 AAALQVKFRSGT
+611 VAALQVKFRSGT

-640 AVSLASGA
+640 AVSLTGA
-648 SLNAAQQRALGS
+648 SLNAAQQRALGT
-660 QAAAATLANAS
+660 QAGSAVLANAS

-689 VAVNAANDL
+689 VAVNAADDL

-713 GVYDAGQQTYAF
+713 GAYDAGQQTYAF

-855 SARADLTAFPDA
+855 SARADLTVFPDA
-867 ASVSGWA
+867 GSVSGWA
-874 EEALS
+874 EKALS

-897 LDPQGRRKKSRTQ
+897 LDPQGSASR
-910 PATAIIGSGR
+910 
-920 TYKGFLIKSAAPAWA
+920 
-935 VSAQTTRRQYRS
+935 AQVAMILMNYVEHVVNA

>member
-71 LLKESSSVLHEMLE
+71 LLKESSSVLREMLE

-149 DGKAVPATRTHPEDF
+149 DGKAVPATRTEPEDF
-164 KRIYDFVY
+164 KQIYDFVY
-172 SDPTVIA
+172 SDPTVLA
-179 TFTPAAGNEAGSL
+179 TFTPAEGNKAGGL

-210 RYSSDNTSNG
+210 RYSSDNTSIG

-264 DVEPTILPMYLVNGY
+264 DVQPTILPMYLVNGY

-289 GMSAVFTGHM
+289 GMSVVFTGHM

-324 TYPCPI
+324 TYPCPV

-351 TKTHIGPINYT
+351 TKTHIGPIHYT

-371 IDDLTEYAREFGFST
+371 IDDLTEYAREFGFTT

-404 LPNDTWPVTKIIEN
+404 LPNDTWPVTKIVAN
-418 IDKIIEDVASI
+418 IDQIIDDVAAVPI
-429 PVAEGN
+429 AEGN

-623 VTLDAR
+623 VTLDAH

-640 AVSLASGA
+640 AVSLAGGA

-660 QAAAATLANAS
+660 QAATATLANAS

-689 VAVNAANDL
+689 VAVNAADDL

-713 GVYDAGQQTYAF
+713 GAYDAGQQTYAF

-751 AAYAYNNGL
+751 ATYAYNNGL

-785 RLAGAPAPKAPNTFV
+785 RLAGEPAPKAPNTFV

-874 EEALS
+874 KNALS

-897 LDPQGRRKKSRTQ
+897 LDPQGSASR
-910 PATAIIGSGR
+910 
-920 TYKGFLIKSAAPAWA
+920 
-935 VSAQTTRRQYRS
+935 AQVAMILMNYVEHVVNA

>member
-63 HAFNSDRK
+63 HALNSDRK

-149 DGKAVPATRTHPEDF
+149 DGKAVLATRTEPEDF

-172 SDPTVIA
+172 SDPTVLA
-179 TFTPAAGNEAGSL
+179 TFTPAEGNKAGGL

-210 RYSSDNTSNG
+210 RYSSDNTSIG

-264 DVEPTILPMYLVNGY
+264 DVQPTILPMYLVNGY

-289 GMSAVFTGHM
+289 GMSVVFTGHM
-299 HAVDIAAMTTKAG
+299 HAVDIAAMTTAAG

-324 TYPCPI
+324 TYPCPV

-351 TKTHIGPINYT
+351 TKTHIGPIHYT

-371 IDDLTEYAREFGFST
+371 IDDLTEYAREFGFT
-386 AMLKTV
+386 TDMLKTV
-392 AGDFVKSFFGKY
+392 AGDFIKSFFGKY
-404 LPNDTWPVTKIIEN
+404 LPNDTWPVTKIIAN
-418 IDKIIEDVASI
+418 IDQIIDDVAAI
-429 PVAEGN
+429 PIAEGN

-660 QAAAATLANAS
+660 QAATATLANAS

-689 VAVNAANDL
+689 VAVNAADDL

-713 GVYDAGQQTYAF
+713 GAYDAGQQTYAF

-785 RLAGAPAPKAPNTFV
+785 RLAGEPAPKAPNTFV

-867 ASVSGWA
+867 GSVSGWA

-897 LDPQGRRKKSRTQ
+897 LDPQGSASR
-910 PATAIIGSGR
+910 
-920 TYKGFLIKSAAPAWA
+920 
-935 VSAQTTRRQYRS
+935 AQVAMILMNYVEHVVNA

>member
-71 LLKESSSVLHEMLE
+71 LLKESSSVLREMLE

-149 DGKAVPATRTHPEDF
+149 DGKAVPATRTEPEDF
-164 KRIYDFVY
+164 KQIYDFVY

-179 TFTPAAGNEAGSL
+179 TFTPAEGNKAGGL

-264 DVEPTILPMYLVNGY
+264 DVQPTILPMYLVNGY

-289 GMSAVFTGHM
+289 GMSVVFTGHM

-324 TYPCPI
+324 TYPCPV

-371 IDDLTEYAREFGFST
+371 IDDLTEYAREFGFTT

-404 LPNDTWPVTKIIEN
+404 LPNDTWPVTKIVAN
-418 IDKIIEDVASI
+418 IDQIIDDVAAI
-429 PVAEGN
+429 PIAEGN

-623 VTLDAR
+623 VTLDAH

-660 QAAAATLANAS
+660 QAATATLANAS

-689 VAVNAANDL
+689 VAVNAADDL

-713 GVYDAGQQTYAF
+713 GAYDAGQQTYAF

-785 RLAGAPAPKAPNTFV
+785 RLAGEPAPKAPNTFV

-897 LDPQGRRKKSRTQ
+897 LDPQGSASR
-910 PATAIIGSGR
+910 
-920 TYKGFLIKSAAPAWA
+920 
-935 VSAQTTRRQYRS
+935 AQVAMILMNYVEHVVNA

>member
-119 LQQDVPGLKI
+119 LQQDIPGLKI

-135 HDIRNYNAKNFNTA
+135 HDIRNYNAKNFNTP

-179 TFTPAAGNEAGSL
+179 TFTPAEGNKAGGL

-460 VQSGID
+460 VQSGVD

-498 LFTKYLKSQLNDLLV
+498 LFTKYLKGQLNDLLV

-660 QAAAATLANAS
+660 QAATATLANAS

-689 VAVNAANDL
+689 VAVNAADDL

-713 GVYDAGQQTYAF
+713 GAYDAGQQTYAF

-897 LDPQGRRKKSRTQ
+897 LDPQGSASR
-910 PATAIIGSGR
+910 
-920 TYKGFLIKSAAPAWA
+920 
-935 VSAQTTRRQYRS
+935 AQVAMILMNYVEHVVNA

>member
-149 DGKAVPATRTHPEDF
+149 DGKAVPATRTEPEDF

-172 SDPTVIA
+172 SDPTVLA
-179 TFTPAAGNEAGSL
+179 TFTPAEGNKAGGL

-264 DVEPTILPMYLVNGY
+264 DVQPTILPMYLVNGY

-289 GMSAVFTGHM
+289 GMSVVFTGHM

-324 TYPCPI
+324 TYPCPV

-337 STVGGET
+337 TTVGGET

-351 TKTHIGPINYT
+351 TKTHIGPIHYT

-371 IDDLTEYAREFGFST
+371 IDDLTEYAREFGFTT

-404 LPNDTWPVTKIIEN
+404 LPNDTWPVTKIVAN
-418 IDKIIEDVASI
+418 IDQIIDDVAAVPI
-429 PVAEGN
+429 AEGN

-689 VAVNAANDL
+689 VAVNAADDL

-713 GVYDAGQQTYAF
+713 GAYDAGQQTYAF

-897 LDPQGRRKKSRTQ
+897 LDPQGSASR
-910 PATAIIGSGR
+910 
-920 TYKGFLIKSAAPAWA
+920 
-935 VSAQTTRRQYRS
+935 AQVAMILMNYVEHVVNA